1 MSRINLKKCDSLC
14 IFFFY
19 KIWFTRVGNS
29 YDINIDLKTVEF
41 LFYFNLEIHI
51 LRKNIN

>member
-19 KIWFTRVGNS
+19 KIWFTRVENS